1 MSSKQ
6 NIDIHSDD
14 IHRYDDIINLPHPS
28 STNHPHMTIQD
39 RAAQFAPFAAL
50 TGHNAAIRETA
61 RLTDRRVEL
70 DSDCKAVLDEK
81 LQVLHEEIERH
92 PGISVTYFQPDEKKS
107 GGAYVTTTGIVKKI
121 DIYEHAIVMT
131 DGLKISMDEIIELDS
146 ELFHSLDGKIE

>member
-14 IHRYDDIINLPHPS
+14 IHRYDDIINLPHPV

-61 RLTDRRVEL
+61 RLTDRRMEL
-70 DSDCKAVLDEK
+70 DSDYKAVLDEK
-81 LQVLHEEIERH
+81 LQMLHEEIERH

-121 DIYEHAIVMT
+121 DIYEQTIVMT